1 MIGTNTNTNTNTYYI
16 LKGLDRKTQENYWV
30 PPFINSESN
39 NSFQYLGYIIR
50 SNDYSSYYNPT
61 EQLEFELYY
70 FKSNLTQLQ
79 INKYDVFNNKYKL
92 TFINKFVGTLD
103 DELSLRFELD
113 SNYYKLRFNLKEE
126 PGTLKKLI
134 MHPELTIK
142 YNI

>member
-1 MIGTNTNTNTNTYYI
+1 MIGINTNTNTNTYYI

-30 PPFINSESN
+30 GPFLNSESN
-39 NSFQYLGYIIR
+39 NSFQYLGSIIR

-103 DELSLRFELD
+103 DELSLNFELD
-113 SNYYKLRFNLKEE
+113 SNYYKLKFNLKEE
-126 PGTLKKLI
+126 PNTLKKLI

-142 YNI
+142 FNI